1 VHKRLCIFGAGYIGL
16 TTAACLAEL
25 GHDVSCVD
33 INVARVESLLA
44 GHVPI
49 HEPMLTELV
58 VSNMSRGRLD
68 FTTDVRAAVVDVD
81 IVFICVPTPQS
92 SDGSADLSA
101 VFDVVD
107 AIAEYLPRGVVLVTK
122 STVPAGTGHEIHR
135 RLRGAGRTDIG
146 VASNP
151 EFLREGSAV
160 ADFMNPDRIVVG
172 ADVGAWIPP
181 VTDLFA
187 AMDAPVIVTDIVTAE
202 LSKHAANAF
211 LATKLTFVNSLAH
224 LCESVGG
231 DAASL
236 LEVLGSD
243 PRIGRQFLRPGP
255 GWGGSCLPKD
265 TRALA
270 HFSRSI
276 GAPLDQLE
284 TTITANDAHFEHVV
298 SRLTRHWRGSL
309 AGVRVAALGLA
320 FKSGTDD
327 MRDSPSLEVIAR
339 LVARGATVTAHDPV
353 ARPVNDQL
361 RGASF
366 TDSVRDA
373 AADSDVLLVLTE
385 WSEFAS
391 LDPRSM
397 RAASPAR
404 VVYDTRGILDADA
417 WTAAG
422 FDVMQVG
429 RPTAYCGERET
440 ESSAA

>member
-1 VHKRLCIFGAGYIGL
+1 
-16 TTAACLAEL
+16 
-25 GHDVSCVD
+25 
-33 INVARVESLLA
+33 
-44 GHVPI
+44 
-49 HEPMLTELV
+49 
-58 VSNMSRGRLD
+58 
-68 FTTDVRAAVVDVD
+68 
-81 IVFICVPTPQS
+81 
-92 SDGSADLSA
+92 
-101 VFDVVD
+101 
-107 AIAEYLPRGVVLVTK
+107 
-122 STVPAGTGHEIHR
+122 
-135 RLRGAGRTDIG
+135 
-146 VASNP
+146 
-151 EFLREGSAV
+151 
-160 ADFMNPDRIVVG
+160 
-172 ADVGAWIPP
+172 
-181 VTDLFA
+181 
-187 AMDAPVIVTDIVTAE
+187 VIVTDIVTAE

-270 HFSRSI
+270 HFSRAI
-276 GAPLDQLE
+276 GTPLDQLD
-284 TTITANDAHFEHVV
+284 TTIAANDAHFEHVV
-298 SRLTRHWRGSL
+298 SRLNRYWRGSL

-373 AADSDVLLVLTE
+373 AADSEILLVLTE

-391 LDPRSM
+391 LDPRVM

-429 RPTAYCGERET
+429 RPTSYCGERET